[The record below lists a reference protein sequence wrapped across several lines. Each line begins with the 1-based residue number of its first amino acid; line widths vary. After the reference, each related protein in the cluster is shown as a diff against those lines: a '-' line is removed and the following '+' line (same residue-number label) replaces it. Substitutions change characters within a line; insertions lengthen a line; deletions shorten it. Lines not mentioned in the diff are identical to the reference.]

1 MRIGYA
7 RVSTRD
13 QNLDLQL
20 DALKRAGCER
30 IYQDVASGSKTA
42 RPALDELLGQ
52 VRAGDVLVIW
62 KLDRM
67 GRSLKHLVELVG
79 NLIERKVGL
88 LSLNDPIDT
97 TSAQGRLVF
106 NLFASLA
113 EFERELIRER
123 TQAGLSVARARGR
136 MGGRPKGLT
145 PRAQAT
151 AMVAETLY
159 RERKLSVAAI
169 AQKLHV
175 SKSTLYS
182 YLRHRGVAISA
193 YEKSARK
200 ASGVRDNGNTGIST
214 TKVATLLL
222 TLRIENNSKF
232 VRGKKRTIE
241 HIEHFYL
248 DEYDAQRR
256 SNGEYELKVP
266 YDSDAELDDT
276 VNELLSDIASGA
288 EDRHCFSES
297 EVHMEGTDRYLVT

>member
-1 MRIGYA
+1 MKIGYA

-13 QNLDLQL
+13 QNLDMQV
-20 DALKRAGCER
+20 DALKAAGCER
-30 IYQDVASGSKTA
+30 VYQDVASGAKTA
-42 RPALDELLGQ
+42 RPALDELLGHL
-52 VRAGDVLVIW
+52 RPGDVLVIW

-67 GRSLKHLVELVG
+67 GRSLKHLVDLVG

-123 TQAGLSVARARGR
+123 TQAGLTAARARGR
-136 MGGRPKGLT
+136 VGGRPKGLS
-145 PRAQAT
+145 PQAQAT
-151 AMVAETLY
+151 AMAAETLY

-169 AQKLHV
+169 AQKLRL

-182 YLRHRGVAISA
+182 YLRHRSVEISS
-193 YEKSARK
+193 YKKSKESSEAFVSEGSK
-200 ASGVRDNGNTGIST
+200 ADLSKI
-214 TKVATLLL
+214 ATILL

-241 HIEHFYL
+241 HVENLYL
-248 DEYDAQRR
+248 ERYNAKRR
-256 SNGEYELKVP
+256 PSGDYELKIP
-266 YDSDAELDDT
+266 YDTDEDLDE
-276 VNELLSDIASGA
+276 VVHELLSDIACDA
-288 EDRHCFSES
+288 DDRHCFSES
-297 EVHMEGTDRYLVT
+297 EARMKDTERYW

>member
-1 MRIGYA
+1 
-7 RVSTRD
+7 
-13 QNLDLQL
+13 
-20 DALKRAGCER
+20 
-30 IYQDVASGSKTA
+30 VASGSKTA

-123 TQAGLSVARARGR
+123 TQAGLSAARARGR

-222 TLRIENNSKF
+222 TLWIENNSKF

-288 EDRHCFSES
+288 DDRHCFSES
-297 EVHMEGTDRYLVT
+297 EVHMEGTDRYW